1 MLKRLVSKPR
11 ASLTLPIG
19 VGLALAVLA
28 FPVVCAQ
35 SGSNDTAIPTA
46 PLGKTIRENRK
57 TVAPGITHI
66 HRQTDD
72 PINIHILL
80 VDLSHPHVEV
90 RTVLSHGTVAG
101 VETVRDM
108 VKRTGAI
115 AGVNGDYWG
124 PHGVEQGLTIVD
136 GEIVIAPKHR
146 TALGITRDRK
156 AEIGIWSDSWA
167 WNSLVRSPSG
177 NEHPITMMNSDFG
190 ENWLVFYTDKYGLAT
205 PGDKFPNV
213 TEMVL
218 NGEGEV
224 SEIRF
229 DQPGID
235 IPKGY
240 KVLSGRGSSSD
251 WLRANLKIAD
261 KPVIDLKSSRSWE
274 NLQHAISA
282 GPRILRGGEFFQDPI
297 SIFPEGEEFDLSW
310 KRSHYQL
317 RQPRTAAGVSK
328 DGKKLILITVDGRM
342 PQFSLGIYQR
352 EMAGLL
358 KEYGAWD
365 GLDLDSGGST
375 TMVIRG
381 ELVNRPSDRAK
392 PDGSGG
398 VERPVAN
405 GLLIYHRSYK

>member
-1 MLKRLVSKPR
+1 MLPL
-11 ASLTLPIG
+11 G

-35 SGSNDTAIPTA
+35 SGNNDTAIPSE
-46 PLGKTIRENRK
+46 PLGKTILESRK
-57 TVAPGITHI
+57 AIAPGITHI

-72 PINIHILL
+72 PMNIHILL
-80 VDLSHPHVEV
+80 LDLSHPHVEV
-90 RTVLSHGTVAG
+90 RTVLSHGKVAG

-124 PHGVEQGLTIVD
+124 PQGVEQGLTIVD

-146 TALGITRDRK
+146 TALGITRDGK
-156 AEIGIWSDSWA
+156 AEIGIWSDAWT
-167 WNSLVRSPSG
+167 WNSLVRAPSG
-177 NEHPITMMNSDFG
+177 HEHPLMMMNSDFG
-190 ENWLVFYTDKYGLAT
+190 ENWLVLYTDKYGLPT
-205 PGDKFPNV
+205 PGDRFPDV
-213 TEMVL
+213 TEVL
-218 NGEGEV
+218 LNPEGV
-224 SEIRF
+224 VKAIRT
-229 DQPGID
+229 DKPGAV
-235 IPKGY
+235 IPEGH
-240 KVLSGRGSSSD
+240 KVLAGRGSASD
-251 WLRANLKIAD
+251 WLQSHLKMGD
-261 KPVIDLKSSRSWE
+261 KPVIELKSSRSWD

-282 GPRILRGGEFFQDPI
+282 GPRILASGEFFQDPI
-297 SIFPEGEEFDLSW
+297 ALFPEGEEFDLSW

-328 DGKKLILITVDGRM
+328 DGRRLILITVDGRM

-352 EMAGLL
+352 EMAALL